1 MRYENSQR
9 CLIKKNMMEFGRFDP
24 KSFRYKLKSFRSI
37 NKVDSIHVDL
47 RMDPIDFLRGSNRP
61 VDGSK
66 RLQFV
71 WNRLVSKRLWMETT
85 ELHQENRK
93 SPATHTPPRDRFL
106 TISASLKSSLSLPR
120 RRFNAMGSRI

>member
-1 MRYENSQR
+1 
-9 CLIKKNMMEFGRFDP
+9 MEFGRFDP
-24 KSFRYKLKSFRSI
+24 KSFRSI

-47 RMDPIDFLRGSNRP
+47 RMDRIDFLRGSNRP

-71 WNRLVSKRLWMETT
+71 SNRLVSKRLWMETT
-85 ELHQENRK
+85 ELQQENRK
-93 SPATHTPPRDRFL
+93 SPATFTPPRDRFL

-120 RRFNAMGSRI
+120 RCFNAEGSRI